1 MQEAVV
7 FKAAATEKCMKRVQT
22 LLSLNRFGKGA
33 VYAGRAER
41 RQLHRAG
48 RLQEILIPARERK
61 KTVTLLL
68 AIAANK
74 IANLKLYERVIFR
87 ASGRHELY
95 MKTWGPF
102 LA

>member
-33 VYAGRAER
+33 IHAGCAER

-48 RLQEILIPARERK
+48 RLQEILIPARETEK
-61 KTVTLLL
+61 YSYIITCNSSKTKLKIEKIEKTC
-68 AIAANK
+68 AIQS
-74 IANLKLYERVIFR
+74 LRM
-87 ASGRHELY
+87 S
-95 MKTWGPF
+95 
-102 LA
+102 